1 MEDTVHEWDNSIS
14 STKQSSSF
22 TTGRLF
28 YREALTE
35 EANSSLI
42 SFNHFTSIMNLEK
55 VKASATIANHYQKY
69 SHLSLMVQNCQETT
83 LVVLDFTKITEI
95 LQFYWNRKST

>member
-1 MEDTVHEWDNSIS
+1 
-14 STKQSSSF
+14 
-22 TTGRLF
+22 
-28 YREALTE
+28 
-35 EANSSLI
+35 
-42 SFNHFTSIMNLEK
+42 MNLEK